1 MSRALLLLLVPA
13 IVAAQ
18 QQPQQ
23 QPADLIVTNARI
35 YTVDE
40 SHPLA
45 DAMAVR
51 GGKVQFVGS
60 TRAAMAL
67 RGAST
72 RVIDLNGRTVI
83 PGMVDAHGHVDNLGL
98 ALRTVDLT
106 GTSSYDEV
114 IARVA
119 ARAKTMQPGQ
129 WIIGRGW
136 DQNDWGDTRFPTHEK
151 LTAAVPNNPVYLTRV
166 DGHAGLANASALKA
180 ANITA
185 QTRDPDGG
193 HIERTA
199 NGSPAG
205 VFIDNAQGLLRRVV
219 PQPTRDEVKSEV
231 QAAIA
236 EAQKWGLTGV
246 HDAGASS
253 QVLDNYEELG
263 KAGQLNFRM
272 YAMISDDSTTLA
284 KWFARGPLVGGYD
297 NTLWIRSI
305 KLYIDGALGSRGAAL
320 LDPYAD
326 MANTNGLL
334 VSKPEHIGAVAARA
348 LKTGFQVNTHAIGD
362 RGNRIVLDEYEK
374 ALKTTPVAD
383 HRFRVEH
390 AQIIS
395 PDDIPRFAEL
405 GVIPSMQASHQT
417 SDMYWAG
424 TRLGSTRLLGAYAW
438 RSLLNNGSIIPNGSD
453 FPVEQVNPLISFHAA
468 FSRQDGRDWPPN
480 GWYPEQ
486 KMTRDE
492 ALRSITLWPAY
503 AAFQESVMGSLSPG
517 KLADF
522 VVLDQDIMRV
532 APEQVLRTQVLATYV
547 GGKAV
552 YERKNVVP

>member
-1 MSRALLLLLVPA
+1 
-13 IVAAQ
+13 
-18 QQPQQ
+18 
-23 QPADLIVTNARI
+23 
-35 YTVDE
+35 
-40 SHPLA
+40 
-45 DAMAVR
+45 
-51 GGKVQFVGS
+51 
-60 TRAAMAL
+60 
-67 RGAST
+67 
-72 RVIDLNGRTVI
+72 
-83 PGMVDAHGHVDNLGL
+83 
-98 ALRTVDLT
+98 
-106 GTSSYDEV
+106 
-114 IARVA
+114 
-119 ARAKTMQPGQ
+119 
-129 WIIGRGW
+129 
-136 DQNDWGDTRFPTHEK
+136 
-151 LTAAVPNNPVYLTRV
+151 
-166 DGHAGLANASALKA
+166 
-180 ANITA
+180 
-185 QTRDPDGG
+185 
-193 HIERTA
+193 
-199 NGSPAG
+199 
-205 VFIDNAQGLLRRVV
+205 
-219 PQPTRDEVKSEV
+219 V

-253 QVLDNYEELG
+253 QVLDIYEELG

-272 YAMISDDSTTLA
+272 YAMIGDDSTTLA
-284 KWFARGPLVGGYD
+284 KWFARGPLVAAYD

-326 MANTNGLL
+326 MNNTNGLL
-334 VSKPEHIGAVAARA
+334 VSKPEHIGQVAERA
-348 LKTGFQVNTHAIGD
+348 LATGFQVNTHAIGD

-374 ALKTTPVAD
+374 ALRKTPVAD
-383 HRFRVEH
+383 HRFRIEH
-390 AQIIS
+390 AQIIN

-438 RSLLNNGSIIPNGSD
+438 RSLLDNGSIIPNGSD

-468 FSRQDGRDWPPN
+468 FSRQDARNWPPN

-503 AAFQESVMGSLSPG
+503 SAFQENVLGSLTPG

-532 APEQVLRTQVLATYV
+532 APEQVLHTQVLATYV
-547 GGKAV
+547 GGKVV
-552 YERKNVVP
+552 YERKGVVP

>member
-253 QVLDNYEELG
+253 QVLDIYEELG

-334 VSKPEHIGAVAARA
+334 VSKPEHIGEVAARA

-468 FSRQDGRDWPPN
+468 FSRQDARDWPPN